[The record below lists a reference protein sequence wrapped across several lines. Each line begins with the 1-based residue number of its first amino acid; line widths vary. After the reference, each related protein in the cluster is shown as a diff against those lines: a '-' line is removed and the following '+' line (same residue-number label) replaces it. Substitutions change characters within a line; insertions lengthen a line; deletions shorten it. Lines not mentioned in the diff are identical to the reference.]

1 MRHRLARRGYDLLL
15 VARSTRRMDKLAE
28 RLADETHRKI
38 EIMAADLT
46 NRNDLARLEQ
56 FLRDDPRVTVLVNNA
71 GLGATSSLLNSDI
84 GDMSRTI
91 ALNVEAPTQ
100 LTYAVVRHDHQH
112 RLHRRGC
119 PRASQWCVWRHESLC
134 PWFQSIVAA

>member
-1 MRHRLARRGYDLLL
+1 
-15 VARSTRRMDKLAE
+15 MDKLAE

-91 ALNVEAPTQ
+91 ALNVEAPT
-100 LTYAVVRHDHQH
+100 
-112 RLHRRGC
+112 
-119 PRASQWCVWRHESLC
+119 
-134 PWFQSIVAA
+134 